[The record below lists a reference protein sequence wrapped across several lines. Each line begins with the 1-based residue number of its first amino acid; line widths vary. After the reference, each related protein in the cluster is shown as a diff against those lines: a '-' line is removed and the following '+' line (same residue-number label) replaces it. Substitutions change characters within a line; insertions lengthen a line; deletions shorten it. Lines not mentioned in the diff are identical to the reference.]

1 MKSLRILLVE
11 DNPDHAELA
20 RGTLIRE
27 KAIGEVVWV
36 ETGYDCLERLT
47 GDREFDLILL
57 DYDLPGINGLETLGK
72 INKDRW
78 DIPVIMVTGH
88 GNEAVATE
96 AIKTGACDYIVK
108 TDNYLAAL
116 PAVVMKALKNHRT
129 KIEHAQLKEDI
140 EQNYLDALA
149 VLISVIEAKDSYT
162 RGHSE
167 RVSKYAFA
175 IAKEMNLSS
184 EEANRIRTAGLL
196 HDIGKIAID
205 KQILLKSDSLTGKE
219 RKIVQTHC
227 DCGVKILRPAA
238 FLGELLPIVHQH
250 HERFD
255 GKGYP
260 RGLKGDE
267 IDPGA
272 RILAVA
278 DSFEAMTSTRSYRS
292 AMSLEEAVDEIRRHA
307 GTQFDPEVVEAFL
320 IAVKK
325 IGGQGSGVRGIEAGK
340 VYDEK
345 LP

>member
-11 DNPDHAELA
+11 DNPDHAGLA
-20 RGTLIRE
+20 KGVLMRE
-27 KAIGEVVWV
+27 KEIGEVVWIK
-36 ETGYDCLERLT
+36 TGHDCLERLT

-57 DYDLPGINGLETLGK
+57 DYSLPGIDGLETLGE
-72 INKDRW
+72 INKDGY

-96 AIKTGACDYIVK
+96 AIKMGAYDYVVK
-108 TDNYLAAL
+108 AGNYLAVL
-116 PAVVMKALKNHRT
+116 PTVVLKALKNHRT
-129 KIEHAQLKEDI
+129 ERENARLREDI
-140 EQNYLDALA
+140 EQNYLDTLQ
-149 VLISVIEAKDSYT
+149 VLISVIEAKDTYT

-175 IAKEMNLSS
+175 IAKKMNLSS
-184 EEANRIRTAGLL
+184 KEAERIRKAGLL

-205 KQILLKSDSLTGKE
+205 GQILLKSDSLTGKE

-227 DCGVKILRPAA
+227 DCGVKILRPAE

-260 RGLKGDE
+260 QGLRGKE

-278 DSFEAMTSTRSYRS
+278 DSFEAMTSVRSYHP

-320 IAVKK
+320 IAVEKN
-325 IGGQGSGVRGIEAGK
+325 RLK
-340 VYDEK
+340 VEE
-345 LP
+345 